1 MKLRPLVACSLFWIS
16 SLVAAAEPEVA
27 FLREQ
32 VSVTTRYGVT
42 GLPPG
47 TRVTIVSRHGSRM
60 TIKSEDQQF
69 DVSAD
74 QLTTDAEAARAMSA
88 RDAAERQAAQQQIQQ
103 QQHSAQQLAAQ
114 REAQLR
120 DGEQRQR
127 QAASPPDAKSAL
139 EAQIHDVQKQREKL
153 EIELDRVHADQ
164 KQLPPPNEV
173 RYTRYHT
180 AWGNRRDGYIKHSD
194 LTKC

>member
-1 MKLRPLVACSLFWIS
+1 MKMRTRRVTLQLIALSCLLFVNS
-16 SLVAAAEPEVA
+16 RAAEPEVA
-27 FLREQ
+27 FLRER

-60 TIKSEDQQF
+60 TVKSEDQQF

-88 RDAAERQAAQQQIQQ
+88 RDAAQAAQQQTQQ

-120 DGEQRQR
+120 DGEQR
-127 QAASPPDAKSAL
+127 
-139 EAQIHDVQKQREKL
+139 
-153 EIELDRVHADQ
+153 
-164 KQLPPPNEV
+164 
-173 RYTRYHT
+173 
-180 AWGNRRDGYIKHSD
+180 
-194 LTKC
+194 

>member
-74 QLTTDAEAARAMSA
+74 QLTTDA
-88 RDAAERQAAQQQIQQ
+88 
-103 QQHSAQQLAAQ
+103 
-114 REAQLR
+114 
-120 DGEQRQR
+120 
-127 QAASPPDAKSAL
+127 KTAL
-139 EAQIHDVQKQREKL
+139 EAQIHDVQKQRQKL
-153 EIELDRVHADQ
+153 EIELHRVHADR

>member
-32 VSVTTRYGVT
+32 VSVTTRHGVT

-74 QLTTDAEAARAMSA
+74 QLTTDAEAARAAGGFAA
-88 RDAAERQAAQQQIQQ
+88 RRQ
-103 QQHSAQQLAAQ
+103 
-114 REAQLR
+114 
-120 DGEQRQR
+120 DGTG
-127 QAASPPDAKSAL
+127 STNP
-139 EAQIHDVQKQREKL
+139 
-153 EIELDRVHADQ
+153 
-164 KQLPPPNEV
+164 
-173 RYTRYHT
+173 
-180 AWGNRRDGYIKHSD
+180 
-194 LTKC
+194 